1 MNAAGRCAVA
11 VVVAVL
17 VAALGMVGCA
27 IEPIDLADRQCD
39 DEHPCAAEY
48 TCVDNVCERT
58 DALDGASTSE

>member
-1 MNAAGRCAVA
+1 VRVLGFGVII
-11 VVVAVL
+11 VVWGA
-17 VAALGMVGCA
+17 GCA

-58 DALDGASTSE
+58 DALDDDSTSG

>member
-1 MNAAGRCAVA
+1 VNASRRCAGPAFGA
-11 VVVAVL
+11 VFVMA
-17 VAALGMVGCA
+17 GCA

-58 DALDGASTSE
+58 DSLEGASTSE

>member
-1 MNAAGRCAVA
+1 MA
-11 VVVAVL
+11 
-17 VAALGMVGCA
+17 GCA

-58 DALDGASTSE
+58 DSLEGASTSE